1 MFYVLFKA
9 KNQGVPDKL
18 SHLSLRLI
26 KVNRAENHAGKGV
39 HLSSYASRFPA

>member
-9 KNQGVPDKL
+9 KNQGLQDKL

-26 KVNRAENHAGKGV
+26 KVNMPGNHGRKGV
-39 HLSSYASRFPA
+39 HLSSYASHFPA